1 MGKNMGLCLY
11 LVSCEKPYHHSFRF
25 LTFLILFVCR
35 NTISTE
41 LNTLRFKE
49 PRLYNPEGWGAQSSN
64 FDPKTSSQYDLGSSL
79 EIDLVNL
86 PDSLIMTIE
95 NLIKKERPE
104 IVFIDDDDDDEHFKL
119 GELGP
124 ILLKILPCLCHYYS
138 WFSIPSCSS
147 LKAFFPKEEAETIDK
162 VVVYLNT

>member
-1 MGKNMGLCLY
+1 MKNHAIITYLGL
-11 LVSCEKPYHHSFRF
+11 

-49 PRLYNPEGWGAQSSN
+49 PRLYNPEGWGAQSSDL
-64 FDPKTSSQYDLGSSL
+64 DPKTSSQYDLGSSL

-124 ILLKILPCLCHYYS
+124 ILLNFLPSCAIIYS
-138 WFSIPSCSS
+138 WFSIPSHSS
-147 LKAFFPKEEAETIDK
+147 IMLFSQMKRLRSLTR
-162 VVVYLNT
+162 

>member
-1 MGKNMGLCLY
+1 MEPCPYM
-11 LVSCEKPYHHSFRF
+11 VSCEKPCHHSFRL

-49 PRLYNPEGWGAQSSN
+49 PRLYNPEGWGAQTSDL
-64 FDPKTSSQYDLGSSL
+64 DPKTSSQYDLGSSL

-104 IVFIDDDDDDEHFKL
+104 IVFIDDDDDEHFKL

-124 ILLKILPCLCHYYS
+124 ILLNFLPCHYLQLVFYP
-138 WFSIPSCSS
+138 ICRV
-147 LKAFFPKEEAETIDK
+147 AM
-162 VVVYLNT
+162 